1 VFAASLLAV
10 ASAFP
15 GAPAPAAWPPRTTV
29 EELNA
34 MVKAGNYHLVR
45 KQKVAHQIEAVG
57 VVEKVGRWPL
67 LRLSGGWWAHL
78 HHVPEGHGL
87 KPGDRVQ
94 FRALIV
100 DEAYHGLQLW
110 AYSWHKGPDRPAE
123 QPRGPMK

>member
-1 VFAASLLAV
+1 MFAASILAV
-10 ASAFP
+10 ASALQ

-57 VVEKVGRWPL
+57 VVDKVGRWPM
-67 LRLSGGWWAHL
+67 LRLSGGWLAHL
-78 HHVPEGHGL
+78 HNVSEDHGL
-87 KPGDRVQ
+87 RPGDRVK

-100 DEAYHGLQLW
+100 DEAYSGLQLW
-110 AYSWHKGPDRPAE
+110 AYSWHKEPNLTAE
-123 QPRGPMK
+123 QPKGLKK